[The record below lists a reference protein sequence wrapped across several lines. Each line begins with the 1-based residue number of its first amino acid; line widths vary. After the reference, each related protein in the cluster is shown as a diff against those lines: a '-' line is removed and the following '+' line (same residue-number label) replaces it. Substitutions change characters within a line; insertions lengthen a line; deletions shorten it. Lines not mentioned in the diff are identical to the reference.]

1 MTIPFA
7 DLFNK
12 ARARL
17 RPAAADSM
25 GAQPRPDPMEK
36 PSSERLSKTV
46 LPNTIRTLMS
56 PDPMK
61 VATASARGAK
71 AASASTLPPVEA
83 SSRTAPAH
91 SRQLPRASVLGLEP
105 KMERTISL
113 QLADILEQMPAG
125 YVKSQ
130 ETFDP
135 ARSSPFAWAVMIT
148 RNKAIDRLRVRQR
161 LDKLREKVISEE
173 SFYQDKD
180 ETSANEPALRERG
193 ALIRS
198 ALHQIPEEQ
207 RQALELSF
215 FSGLTHEQIAERLD
229 TPLGTI
235 KARIRRGLL
244 RLRDCLKEGL

>member
-1 MTIPFA
+1 MMNDA
-7 DLFNK
+7 KEAED
-12 ARARL
+12 
-17 RPAAADSM
+17 
-25 GAQPRPDPMEK
+25 
-36 PSSERLSKTV
+36 V
-46 LPNTIRTLMS
+46 LQEGFTYIWR
-56 PDPMK
+56 
-61 VATASARGAK
+61 K
-71 AASASTLPPVEA
+71 AA
-83 SSRTAPAH
+83 
-91 SRQLPRASVLGLEP
+91 
-105 KMERTISL
+105 
-113 QLADILEQMPAG
+113 
-125 YVKSQ
+125 
-130 ETFDP
+130 TFDP

-173 SFYQDKD
+173 SFYPDKD